1 MKYILFAFTFVIIS
15 NSSFAQIDT
24 LRYAYICIDDSNVK
38 KEARPYDHCYKINEQ
53 FYGGRPALKVFL
65 EKRLFPLLDN
75 QNLPDG
81 HVTISVKID
90 TLGFAYNIDVK
101 SIGTAESFKDTITAV
116 ISTVQRWPTC
126 CFYLPEKD
134 KFICKT
140 GLSIIIFDLNNG
152 ICKFEEE

>member
-1 MKYILFAFTFVIIS
+1 MKQILSFTFAFIF
-15 NSSFAQIDT
+15 SSCFAQKDT
-24 LRYAYICIDDSNVK
+24 LRYVYICVDDSQVE

-53 FYGGRPALKVFL
+53 FYGGGPALKVFL

-75 QNLPDG
+75 QKLPDG
-81 HVTISVKID
+81 HVTVSVKID
-90 TLGFAYNIDVK
+90 TLEFAYNIDVK
-101 SIGTAESFKDTITAV
+101 CIGTAESFKDTITAV

-140 GLSIIIFDLNNG
+140 GLSIIAFYLENG
-152 ICKFEEE
+152 ICKFEDE